1 VGSGVQLT
9 AAKQTL
15 SRFGVRC
22 RSIADALQPPPEGD
36 WSKLYA
42 HEERL
47 DAFMRHAPMLAFVKD
62 SHGRY
67 VFANPAME
75 RTFGFSLADV
85 RNRTDVEWLSSPL
98 RVREHD
104 REALDAGRPIERVET
119 VPTADG
125 SIRHFVVIRFP
136 LVETD
141 GRRLIGGVAIDV
153 TVLRQAELRVG
164 ESERRYRHLVESGQ
178 GLIWTHDL
186 EGKLT
191 SINPAALR
199 LLGYAAEDVIG
210 RNFHDLLTERGREL
224 FPRYLERV
232 GETGMDS
239 GLMFVA
245 ARDGQERTWRYHNV
259 KVTDSDQPPY
269 VLGHA
274 QDVTELREAQE
285 HLQILSLT
293 DELTGLHNRRGFF
306 TMASHLLRAAPRT
319 GQEFTVLYTDVDDL
333 KTVNDTYGH
342 DAGSA
347 LLVGAADV
355 LKNTFRA
362 ADVVGRIGGD
372 EFVALAAISRLGSTV
387 IVERLQAHL
396 ANLNAQSNRPY
407 TLSLSYGM
415 AHFDPTGSTSLEE
428 VVRQAD
434 QAMYEQKRSK
444 RR

>member
-1 VGSGVQLT
+1 LN
-9 AAKQTL
+9 L
-15 SRFGVRC
+15 
-22 RSIADALQPPPEGD
+22 PPEGD
-36 WSKLYA
+36 RSGLYA
-42 HEERL
+42 TEERL
-47 DAFMRHAPMLAFVKD
+47 GAFLRHAPMLAFVKD
-62 SHGRY
+62 AHGRY

-75 RTFGFSLADV
+75 RTFGFRVADV
-85 RNRTDVEWLSSPL
+85 RDRTDIEWLSTPL
-98 RVREHD
+98 RAREHD
-104 REALDAGRPIERVET
+104 REAFEAGGPVEKVET
-119 VPTADG
+119 VAVADG

-136 LVETD
+136 FAESD
-141 GRRLIGGVAIDV
+141 GHHLIGGVAVDV
-153 TVLRQAELRVG
+153 TTLKQAELRVG

-178 GLIWTHDL
+178 GLIWTHDVD
-186 EGKLT
+186 GKLT
-191 SINPAALR
+191 SINPAALK
-199 LLGYAAEDVIG
+199 LLGYPAEDVIG
-210 RNFHDLLTERGREL
+210 KNFRDLLTERGREL

-232 GETGMDS
+232 ADSRMDS

-259 KVTDSDQPPY
+259 KVVDTDQPPY

-285 HLQILSLT
+285 HLQTLSLT

-306 TMASHLLRAAPRT
+306 TMATRLLRAAPRT

-362 ADVVGRIGGD
+362 ADVVGRVGGD
-372 EFVALAAISRLGSTV
+372 EFVALAAISRQGSNV
-387 IVERLQAHL
+387 IVERLQIHL
-396 ANLNAQSNRPY
+396 ANFNSRSNQPY
-407 TLSLSYGM
+407 ALSLSFGM

-444 RR
+444 RK